1 MISHNKNLVFMV
13 RPVMFYSNPE
23 TAETNAFQSPDQ
35 NSIATSN
42 QAIYEFDNLVSVLQ
56 QAGIRVH
63 IEQDYIERDS
73 PDSIFPNNWVSFHDG
88 IVNLYPMCSPNR
100 RRERSQLFI
109 ENIFRQNNDVIKYY
123 RDFTF
128 EERSGRFLEGTGS
141 VVFDHVNA
149 KAYACLSERTQ
160 QDVLCNLCEALGY
173 EPVTFN
179 ASDQKG
185 KPIYHTNVMMSI
197 GEHFAVICGES
208 IDASQRINVI
218 NQLISDG
225 KEIIDIS
232 YGQMNQFC
240 GNILQLSANDG
251 SRVIAMSLSAYNAF
265 TNQNKFLL
273 EQHGYIVYSDIST
286 IERNGGGSVRCMI
299 CEVE

>member
-1 MISHNKNLVFMV
+1 MTPHNKNLVFMV
-13 RPVMFYSNPE
+13 RPILFYSNPE
-23 TAETNAFQSPDQ
+23 TAETNAFQYPDQ
-35 NSIATSN
+35 SSIATSN
-42 QAIYEFDNLVSVLQ
+42 QAIYEFDNLVLKLRN
-56 QAGIRVH
+56 AGIRVQV
-63 IEQDYIERDS
+63 EQDYIERDT

-197 GEHFAVICGES
+197 GENFAVICCDS
-208 IDASQRINVI
+208 IDLSQRAHVVD
-218 NQLISDG
+218 QLIRDG
-225 KEIIDIS
+225 KEVIEIT
-232 YGQMNQFC
+232 YEQMNQFC
-240 GNILQLSANDG
+240 GNILQLASIG
-251 SRVIAMSLSAYNAF
+251 GGRVIAMSATAYNAF
-265 TNQNKFLL
+265 TQPQIFLL
-273 EQHGYIVYSDIST
+273 ERHGYIVYSDIST

-299 CEVE
+299 CEVD